1 MADAA
6 PDPTDGPRG
15 RPRALG
21 GTFPPDLRRLV
32 SVAGVHPDLILGGL
46 LILVSAWGLVAAPWL
61 IGKAVNDLQQGSTES
76 LLEVALG
83 VAGAGILTALTS
95 GGGTWLLGRYSVKA
109 GLRIREL
116 IYDRLLRASLDLY
129 EELPPAQLVARATAD
144 VEPIKFFVSS
154 GVMIVTQMVGTLAF
168 AITVMF
174 LLDPE
179 LAALALIPFLVAI
192 FVQLRYASA
201 TRTATAD
208 AEQRRSEVAAKTA
221 DNIRGAKLV
230 MSVGREAEQKAVFD
244 RSVEALFAGWVRVGR
259 LDATYGSILG
269 AIPYISLALVLAVGG
284 RAVIDGQISLGEFVT
299 FYGYGGM
306 LAGAAGQLGYLAY
319 LTASASGSAGR
330 IGELLDH
337 PGAGDGGQAPAR
349 VPESAHLRLR
359 DVSMSRQGAEAALQD
374 VSFDMSSG
382 ETVALVGATDAGM
395 QTLLEIVNGL
405 LAPDD
410 GDIELDGRRL
420 DRAEL
425 PLLRGLSAPAGQ
437 DPLFAMSIAENI
449 AYGRPEASQAD
460 VEKAARLA
468 HADEIVHRLSAGYET
483 QVGEAGGQLSGGER
497 QRVGLARALLVHRPV
512 LLLDNVT
519 SALDPYAANG
529 VVEGLATG
537 TAGATRL
544 MATFRPSA
552 LTLADRIVVLDAGRV
567 IAVGTHDEL
576 LESCPAYRDM
586 VALWEFE

>member
-1 MADAA
+1 V
-6 PDPTDGPRG
+6 
-15 RPRALG
+15 
-21 GTFPPDLRRLV
+21 RL
-32 SVAGVHPDLILGGL
+32 AGVHPDLILGIL
-46 LILVSAWGLVAAPWL
+46 LVLVSAWGLVAAPWL

-95 GGGTWLLGRYSVKA
+95 GGGTWLLGRYSVHA
-109 GLRIREL
+109 GLRIRDL
-116 IYDRLLRASLDLY
+116 LYDRLLRASLDLY

-144 VEPIKFFVSS
+144 VEPIKSFLSA
-154 GVMIVTQMVGTLAF
+154 GVMLVAQSLGTLAF

-174 LLDPE
+174 ILDPE
-179 LAALALIPFLVAI
+179 LAAIALIPFLVTI
-192 FVQLRYASA
+192 FVQLRYATA
-201 TRTATAD
+201 TRPATAE

-221 DNIRGAKLV
+221 DNIRGAKLI
-230 MSVGREAEQKAVFD
+230 MSLGREAEQKAVFD
-244 RSVEALFAGWVRVGR
+244 SSVEALFAGWLRVGR
-259 LDATYGSILG
+259 LDAIYGSILG
-269 AIPYISLALVLAVGG
+269 ALPYVSLALVLAVGG

-330 IGELLDH
+330 IGELLDY
-337 PGAGDGGQAPAR
+337 PGADDGGQAPAR
-349 VPESAHLRLR
+349 VPESPHLRLR
-359 DVSMSRQGAEAALQD
+359 EVAMTRHGAEAPLQD
-374 VSFDMSSG
+374 VSFDVSSG

-405 LAPDD
+405 LAPD
-410 GDIELDGRRL
+410 GGEIELDGRRL

-449 AYGRPEASQAD
+449 AYGRPEASQVD

-468 HADEIVHRLSAGYET
+468 HADEIVHRLSEGYET
-483 QVGEAGGQLSGGER
+483 QVGEEGGQLSGGER

-519 SALDPYAANG
+519 SALDPHAANE
-529 VVEGLATG
+529 VLDGLAKG

-552 LTLADRIVVLDAGRV
+552 LTLADRIVVLDGGRV
-567 IAVGTHDEL
+567 IGVGTHDEL
-576 LESCPAYRDM
+576 LESCAPYRDM

>member
-6 PDPTDGPRG
+6 PDPPESPRG
-15 RPRALG
+15 RARVFG

-32 SVAGVHPDLILGGL
+32 RIAGVHPDLILGVL
-46 LILVSAWGLVAAPWL
+46 LILLSAWGLVAAPWL
-61 IGKAVNDLQQGSTES
+61 IGKAVNDLQQGSTDS
-76 LLEVALG
+76 LFEVALG
-83 VAGAGILTALTS
+83 VAGAGIFTALTN

-129 EELPPAQLVARATAD
+129 QELPPAQLVARATAD
-144 VEPIKFFVSS
+144 VEPIKFFVST
-154 GVMIVTQMVGTLAF
+154 GAMMAAQMVGTLAF
-168 AITVMF
+168 AVAVMF
-174 LLDPE
+174 VLDPE
-179 LAALALIPFLVAI
+179 LAAIALIPLLLGV
-192 FVQLRYASA
+192 FVQLRYATA

-230 MSVGREAEQKAVFD
+230 MSLGRGPEQKAVFD

-259 LDATYGSILG
+259 LDATYGSVLS
-269 AIPYISLALVLAVGG
+269 ALPYISLALVLAVGG

-330 IGELLDH
+330 IVELLDH
-337 PGAGDGGQAPAR
+337 PGAGDDGEPPAR
-349 VPESAHLRLR
+349 LPESPHLRLR
-359 DVSMSRQGAEAALQD
+359 EVSQSRRGAESPLQD
-374 VSFDMSSG
+374 VSFDVSSG
-382 ETVALVGATDAGM
+382 ETVALVGAPDAGM
-395 QTLLEIVNGL
+395 ETLLEIVDGL
-405 LAPDD
+405 LAPDE
-410 GDIELDGRRL
+410 GKIELDGRPL
-420 DRAEL
+420 NRAEL

-468 HADEIVHRLSAGYET
+468 HADEIVQRLSSGYET
-483 QVGEAGGQLSGGER
+483 QVGEEGGQLSGGER

-519 SALDPYAANG
+519 SALDPHAANE
-529 VVEGLATG
+529 VLDGLAKG
-537 TAGATRL
+537 TAGATRM
-544 MATFRPSA
+544 MATFRPA
-552 LTLADRIVVLDAGRV
+552 VLTLADRIVVLDAGRV
-567 IAVGTHDEL
+567 IGVGTHEEL
-576 LESCPAYRDM
+576 QETCAPYRDM